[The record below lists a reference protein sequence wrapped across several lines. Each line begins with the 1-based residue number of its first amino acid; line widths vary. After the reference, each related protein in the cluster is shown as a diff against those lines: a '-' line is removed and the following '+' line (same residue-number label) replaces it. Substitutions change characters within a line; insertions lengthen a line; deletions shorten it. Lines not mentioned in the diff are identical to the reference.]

1 MTGESIYSFDL
12 YRICFT
18 ALMQLGVPSQRLTYL
33 ILTYLTVMISTYPI
47 VSTGD
52 LQIRINFN

>member
-1 MTGESIYSFDL
+1 
-12 YRICFT
+12 
-18 ALMQLGVPSQRLTYL
+18 MQLGVPSQRLTYL

-52 LQIRINFN
+52 LKIKVGFD